1 MTNNNFLTSFI
12 KISIITT
19 VLFGSLLAQSYA
31 TNIFSDVIMK
41 MKLEFTAND
50 TENNITQIASMTVH
64 NEQQSSIS
72 FGNHQLN
79 IKTTFFKWEDGAKE
93 LDQILAEVKVQKL
106 DAEGHYQLI
115 HSPSLV
121 ILRNKWA
128 ELKLDPENGENSIE
142 LKLKYEDFKPVEDDN
157 AALKTPSSVEPGWLN
172 WGDKSTVPTELC

>member
-31 TNIFSDVIMK
+31 TNIFSDVIIK

-50 TENNITQIASMTVH
+50 TENSTTQIASMTVH

-72 FGNHQLN
+72 FGNHQLD
-79 IKTTFFKWEDGAKE
+79 IKTTFLKWQDGAKE

-128 ELKLDPENGENSIE
+128 ELKLDPENGIE
-142 LKLKYEDFKPVEDDN
+142 LKLKYEDFKPDEDDN
-157 AALKTPSSVEPGWLN
+157 TALKTPSSVEPN